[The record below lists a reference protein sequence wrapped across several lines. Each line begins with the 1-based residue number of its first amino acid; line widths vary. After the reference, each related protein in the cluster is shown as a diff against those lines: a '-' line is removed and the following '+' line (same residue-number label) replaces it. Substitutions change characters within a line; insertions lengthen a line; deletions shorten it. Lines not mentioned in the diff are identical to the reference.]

1 MVRLDAIA
9 WHARH
14 HPGRPALHDL
24 GSGRRWSYGQ
34 ADAAIARAAG
44 ALAQR
49 GVGPGERVATYA
61 KNSADIVLLHFA
73 CARRGA
79 LLAPYNWRL
88 CGRELSTLSALAE
101 PALTLIDE
109 DLPDCGLNGVS
120 LDAWRAQVE
129 GSAPDSDTVSAG
141 AADSLLLFTSGTTG
155 QPKGV
160 VLNEG
165 HLAATARHFALLG
178 DVDKRSVFLCDA
190 PMFHIIGLVANIRPV
205 LGQGGQVLVSDR
217 FDPERTLHR
226 LSDPNLGVSHYFCVP
241 QMAKALRAETAFA
254 PAGLASLK
262 ALFTG
267 GAPHAPAD
275 IEAWLDDG
283 IAAVDGYGLSETG
296 SITGMPLDLGT
307 IRRRAGAVGL
317 PPPGVAVAIVDSAGQ
332 RAARGVPGQIYVRGP
347 NVFSRYW
354 RDPAATRAAFTAD
367 GWFKTGDLGAID
379 REGYLSLI
387 GRHKD
392 LFISGGENVY
402 PAEIENALAGHP
414 QVADCALVG
423 RPDARWGEVGHLFV
437 APERGANAQA
447 AALLQH
453 LEERLARYKVPKFVT
468 FIDIMPRNAAGKLHK
483 AALRRRAQAEARAGA
498 QGAKE

>member
-1 MVRLDAIA
+1 
-9 WHARH
+9 
-14 HPGRPALHDL
+14 
-24 GSGRRWSYGQ
+24 
-34 ADAAIARAAG
+34 
-44 ALAQR
+44 
-49 GVGPGERVATYA
+49 
-61 KNSADIVLLHFA
+61 
-73 CARRGA
+73 
-79 LLAPYNWRL
+79 
-88 CGRELSTLSALAE
+88 
-101 PALTLIDE
+101 
-109 DLPDCGLNGVS
+109 
-120 LDAWRAQVE
+120 
-129 GSAPDSDTVSAG
+129 
-141 AADSLLLFTSGTTG
+141 
-155 QPKGV
+155 
-160 VLNEG
+160 
-165 HLAATARHFALLG
+165 
-178 DVDKRSVFLCDA
+178 
-190 PMFHIIGLVANIRPV
+190 
-205 LGQGGQVLVSDR
+205 
-217 FDPERTLHR
+217 
-226 LSDPNLGVSHYFCVP
+226 
-241 QMAKALRAETAFA
+241 MAKALRAETAFA

-296 SITGMPLDLGT
+296 SITGMPLDLGA

-317 PPPGVAVAIVDSAGQ
+317 PPPGVTVVIVDSAGQ

-437 APERGANAQA
+437 VPERGVNAHA

-468 FIDIMPRNAAGKLHK
+468 FMDTLPRNAAGKLHK
-483 AALRRRAQAEARAGA
+483 ASLRRRARAEARARG